1 MVLLTAVPV
10 SAPAS
15 ILTGVMVAT
24 GAAPAL
30 KGCAMEALAVGGG
43 APAPSAVGGAS
54 AAISSL
60 SPPNILSMSE
70 QAARLSPVVN
80 AKARNRP
87 LLRPGFAE
95 IPLIVLSAA
104 RRHRPA
110 PDRPCHEIWRP
121 YPTPSAAVGLGGPS
135 PQS

>member
-1 MVLLTAVPV
+1 MVLFTAVPV
-10 SAPAS
+10 SGPTS

-24 GAAPAL
+24 GAAPAPS
-30 KGCAMEALAVGGG
+30 GWAATGALAEGGG

-60 SPPNILSMSE
+60 SPNILSMSE

-95 IPLIVLSAA
+95 IPLIMLSAA
-104 RRHRPA
+104 RR
-110 PDRPCHEIWRP
+110 
-121 YPTPSAAVGLGGPS
+121 
-135 PQS
+135 

>member
-10 SAPAS
+10 SGPAS

-24 GAAPAL
+24 GAAPEL
-30 KGCAMEALAVGGG
+30 KGCAVGAAAVGGG

-54 AAISSL
+54 AAMSSL
-60 SPPNILSMSE
+60 SPNILSMSE
-70 QAARLSPVVN
+70 QAARPSPVVN

-95 IPLIVLSAA
+95 IPLIMLSAA

-110 PDRPCHEIWRP
+110 PDRPF
-121 YPTPSAAVGLGGPS
+121 
-135 PQS
+135 